1 MRSGVLWLVACFLLV
16 IFPLA
21 SHALAALVFDPS
33 VFARLGEEALQLKN
47 QLDVLK
53 QQLNAIKQL
62 KPSQYQWS
70 NAQGLINQ
78 LGSLIEASN
87 GLSYSARDVDRK
99 FKESFPGYSAPTNF
113 SAAYEKLT
121 NRTLNT
127 LNGVL
132 NTMGRSAAD
141 FQTENAR
148 LAFLQSQEKSALGQ
162 TQAIQAASQIA
173 SEQVSQ
179 LQLLR
184 QTIMAQTTAESTY
197 FASQIQQNASQQAEL
212 QHVLQAGSQTAPAIG
227 HSGHAIDLSTLQWG
241 D

>member
-1 MRSGVLWLVACFLLV
+1 MTRGGILLITLLV
-16 IFPLA
+16 WLYPLA
-21 SHALAALVFDPS
+21 SYALAALVFDPS

-62 KPSQYQWS
+62 KSSQYQWS

-78 LGSLIEASN
+78 LGTVMEASQ
-87 GLSYSARDVDRK
+87 GISYSARELDTQ
-99 FKESFPGYSAPTNF
+99 FKTAFPGYKAPSNF
-113 SAAYEKLT
+113 GAEYEKLT

-132 NTMGRSAAD
+132 RVMGRSAAD

-148 LAFLQSQEKSALGQ
+148 LAFLQSQEKSAIGQ

-197 FASQIQQNASQQAEL
+197 FASQIQQEASQQAEL
-212 QHVLQAGSQTAPAIG
+212 TKIVQAGSQTAPPIG
-227 HSGHAIDLSTLQWG
+227 HSGQAIDLSTIKWEH
-241 D
+241 

>member
-1 MRSGVLWLVACFLLV
+1 MTRMIVLVSSLMVGL
-16 IFPLA
+16 FPPT
-21 SHALAALVFDPS
+21 SQALAALVFDPS

-53 QQLNAIKQL
+53 QQLSAIKQL
-62 KPSQYQWS
+62 NPHQYQWS

-78 LGSLIEASN
+78 LGNLIEASN
-87 GLSYSARDVDRK
+87 GLSYSARDLDTK
-99 FKESFPGYSAPTNF
+99 FKESFPGYKAPTNF
-113 SAAYEKLT
+113 GADYEKLT

-132 NTMGRSAAD
+132 RVMGRSAAD

-148 LAFLQSQEKSALGQ
+148 LAFLQSQEKSAIGQ

-197 FASQIQQNASQQAEL
+197 FASQIQQEASSQAEL
-212 QHVLQAGSQTAPAIG
+212 TKIVQAGSQTAPPIG
-227 HSGHAIDLSTLQWG
+227 HSGQAIDLSKIRWR